1 MNPLAI
7 DSAQILVSLKPINAD
22 NNGPHV
28 KG

>member
-1 MNPLAI
+1 MNTIAI
-7 DSAQILVSLKPINAD
+7 DSAQILVSLKPINAA